1 MNGWAR
7 RVPGVLR
14 GLAVTAVAAGV
25 AYALLVLVFHARV
38 PYPLCFAVVLVVVL
52 GRQFTRAFTP
62 PPAGRALVREDTSAT
77 VYGVPDR
84 PFADVRRWEER
95 LDLMRG
101 DRDYYERVVRPA
113 IAAVVDERLRVGH
126 GVTRDEQPERSREL
140 VGARVWDLL
149 TTTQPR
155 RPPSPGELAD
165 VIAEVE
171 DL

>member
-7 RVPGVLR
+7 RMPGALR
-14 GLAVTAVAAGV
+14 GLAITAVASGL
-25 AYALLVLVFHARV
+25 AYALLVLVFHAHV

-52 GRQFTRAFTP
+52 GRVLVGVFTP
-62 PPAGRALVREDTSAT
+62 PPAGRALVREDISTT

-126 GVTRDEQPERSREL
+126 GVTREDQPDRSREL